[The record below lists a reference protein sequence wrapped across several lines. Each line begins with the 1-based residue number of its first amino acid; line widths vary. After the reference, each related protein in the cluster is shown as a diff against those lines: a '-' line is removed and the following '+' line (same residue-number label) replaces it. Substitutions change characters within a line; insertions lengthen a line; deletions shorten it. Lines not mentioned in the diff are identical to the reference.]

1 ESSASTPPR
10 RSLSPPL
17 LPPPPTHSSPTPRP
31 ASTGHGWAA
40 RRWEQLRAAAA
51 AGSAR
56 LGCAPQREKLFLRLL
71 FLLWPPR
78 GPFLRRPPPG
88 GHGRARRQIPTAVSS
103 SSRELRRD
111 ASSAGELL
119 PAFRRGAAFSP
130 RTGRSRPLPE
140 PSSNGGGGLRAVHS
154 IGGRG
159 GGSTTTARR
168 AGAAV
173 SAPSLSHHHTPRS
186 SPPHLLLPQFRITI
200 REEEAGAAVAVAAA
214 MVALHPVPRICFLV
228 IVEGASSNKCVMVP
242 SKMKHS
248 IHSIVE
254 VSAQVPAAG

>member
-1 ESSASTPPR
+1 HHRAR
-10 RSLSPPL
+10 L
-17 LPPPPTHSSPTPRP
+17 
-31 ASTGHGWAA
+31 GCAA
-40 RRWEQLRAAAA
+40 VEQLRAAAA

-56 LGCAPQREKLFLRLL
+56 PGCAPQREKLLLRLL

-119 PAFRRGAAFSP
+119 PAFRRGAASSP

-140 PSSNGGGGLRAVHS
+140 PSSNGGGGLRDDCEAS
-154 IGGRG
+154 RGGRLRPLRPFPFPPPHTSFISSPPPPSPISHHHPRRGGRCGG
-159 GGSTTTARR
+159 GGSYGGAPPR
-168 AGAAV
+168 AAD
-173 SAPSLSHHHTPRS
+173 LFPRDCGRS
-186 SPPHLLLPQFRITI
+186 VFH
-200 REEEAGAAVAVAAA
+200 
-214 MVALHPVPRICFLV
+214 
-228 IVEGASSNKCVMVP
+228 KCVMVP

-248 IHSIVE
+248 IHSTVE
-254 VSAQVPAAG
+254 VSAQVPTAG